1 MSEPSEIDRR
11 HFLLA
16 AAAATCACALSCPLA
31 RTARAG
37 EDGDDD
43 DDEPTKGPPPVP
55 IGKND
60 VGTLANYAKDGVY
73 DKWADSRHFLVVREG
88 KLLFALSSV
97 CSHKAGLL
105 KVDAKGV
112 IQCSKH
118 HSIFTHDGQPTKG
131 PATKSGPLTRH
142 GIALDAKNRV
152 IVDTSDRYLEDD
164 WKKPGAFIA
173 LK

>member
-1 MSEPSEIDRR
+1 MTEPSEMNRR
-11 HFLLA
+11 HFLSV

-31 RTARAG
+31 RKARAG
-37 EDGDDD
+37 EDDDD

-60 VGTLANYAKDGVY
+60 VGTLTDYAKDGVY
-73 DKWADSRHFLVVREG
+73 DKWADSRHFLVVRDG
-88 KLLFALSSV
+88 KMLFALSSV

-118 HSIFTHDGQPTKG
+118 HSIFSHDGQPTKG

-142 GIALDAKNRV
+142 GIALDAKGKV

>member
-1 MSEPSEIDRR
+1 MPDQSEINRR
-11 HFLLA
+11 YFL
-16 AAAATCACALSCPLA
+16 AAAATCACPMSCPLA

-37 EDGDDD
+37 DDDD

-55 IGKND
+55 IGKNN
-60 VGTLANYAKDGVY
+60 VGTLTDYAKDGVY
-73 DKWADSRHFLVVREG
+73 DKWADTRHFLVVREG
-88 KLLFALSSV
+88 KTLFALSSV

-112 IQCSKH
+112 IQCTKH
-118 HSIFTHDGQPTKG
+118 HSVFSHEGQPTKG
-131 PATKSGPLTRH
+131 PATKSGALTRH
-142 GIALDAKNRV
+142 GIALDAKGRV